1 MQLLPQTVE
10 IIKNRLLNIV
20 DEMELVTMRSAYS
33 ILWQEAGDL
42 SNALMSKDFAIV
54 AQAKR
59 SIPFHLGTM
68 GPPVV
73 EAIRVIGGPDY
84 LKPGDVIIQNDPYL
98 ANNHLNDLVLAKPVF
113 SKGKIVAYS
122 CVKGHLP
129 DIGGGVFSSC
139 DYTATEIIEEGL
151 RIPPTKIYKQ
161 GQRNDELINIIK
173 ANIRS
178 PEEMIGNLEAGIAG
192 VMRGEKRFQE
202 MLQKYDAATVQA
214 CISQILD
221 NSENIMRAKIS
232 ELADGIYEAE
242 DYVDPVEIG
251 GKHQEPLRIKCAV
264 KIAGSKLTADFTG
277 TSQQVQAGINCTFAV
292 AATGVNNA
300 VKIMLDP
307 GEPGNDG
314 TYRPIEVNVPP
325 GTLINPDFPGPVSAY
340 MDTGTRCFEVVCKAL
355 AQASPK
361 NMIAAGDGSSNGLHY
376 QGNDGDRRFIN
387 LEFHGGGSGAYFG
400 GDGFNGIRNG
410 LGNTG
415 NQRIERVESE
425 LPVQFEAYEII
436 PDTGGPGEFR
446 GGCSTRRVYK
456 FATPTEI
463 IVAGGRTRTAPFG
476 LKGGKSGAKARHV
489 LIDALNNEKT
499 LVSKGSP
506 VGLKPN
512 SRVAYMPAGGGGFG
526 DPLNRIPDSVL
537 EDLKNGYISLQA
549 AKREYGVI
557 ISRTD
562 TGGYLIERDATEKY
576 RKARKK
582 SYRGSVDHGR

>member
-1 MQLLPQTVE
+1 MSGT
-10 IIKNRLLNIV
+10 KNQVRLGIDIGGTFTDLMVI
-20 DEMELVTMRSAYS
+20 
-33 ILWQEAGDL
+33 DL
-42 SNALMSKDFAIV
+42 STMEMHAVKVPSTPPNLLIGIKEGLNEIMTS
-54 AQAKR
+54 
-59 SIPFHLGTM
+59 LG
-68 GPPVV
+68 
-73 EAIRVIGGPDY
+73 
-84 LKPGDVIIQNDPYL
+84 LKAEQVKLL

-113 SKGKIVAYS
+113 SKGRIVAYS

-161 GQRNDELINIIK
+161 GQRNDELINIIR

-202 MLQKYDAATVQA
+202 MLQKYDTATVQA
-214 CISQILD
+214 CISQVLD
-221 NSENIMRAKIS
+221 NSENIMRAKIR
-232 ELADGIYEAE
+232 ELPDGIYEAE

-251 GKHQEPLRIKCAV
+251 GLKQEPLRIKCTV
-264 KIAGSKLTADFTG
+264 KIEGSNIIADFTG
-277 TSQQVQAGINCTFAV
+277 TSRQVQAGINCTYAV

-300 VKIMLDP
+300 AKIMLDP

-314 TYRPIEVNVPP
+314 TYRPIEVNVPR

-361 NMIAAGDGSSNGLHY
+361 NLIAAGDGSSNGLHY
-376 QGNDGDRRFIN
+376 QGSEGDRRFIN

-425 LPVQFEAYEII
+425 LPVQFEAYEIV

-456 FATPTEI
+456 FAAPTEI

-476 LKGGKSGAKARHV
+476 LKGGKPGAKAKHV
-489 LIDALNNEKT
+489 LIDELNTQKI

-506 VGLKPN
+506 VRLKSN
-512 SRVAYMPAGGGGFG
+512 SRVAYMPAGGGGIG
-526 DPLNRIPDSVL
+526 DPLNRAPDSVL
-537 EDLKNGYISLQA
+537 EDVKNGYVSIDA
-549 AKREYGVI
+549 AKSQYGVI

-562 TGGYLIERDATEKY
+562 SGGYLIKRDATEIC
-576 RKARKK
+576 RKAQKRTE
-582 SYRGSVDHGR
+582 SLRA

>member
-1 MQLLPQTVE
+1 VQPLPQTVE

-68 GPPVV
+68 GPPVI
-73 EAIRVIGGPDY
+73 EAIKVIGGPDN
-84 LKPGDVIIQNDPYL
+84 LKPGDIIIQNDPYL

-113 SKGKIVAYS
+113 ANDRIVAYS

-139 DYTATEIIEEGL
+139 DFTATEIIEEGL
-151 RIPPTKIYKQ
+151 RIPPTKIYKG

-202 MLQKYDAATVQA
+202 MLQKYDVATVHA
-214 CISQILD
+214 CIRQILD
-221 NSENIMRAKIS
+221 NSENIMRTKIR
-232 ELADGIYEAE
+232 ELPDGIYEAE

-251 GKHQEPLRIKCAV
+251 GAKREPLRIKCTL
-264 KIAGSKLTADFTG
+264 KIENTDIIADFSG
-277 TSQQVQAGINCTFAV
+277 TSPQVQAGINCTYAV

-314 TYRPIEVNVPP
+314 TYRPISASVPA

-361 NMIAAGDGSSNGLHY
+361 NLISAGDGSSNGLYY
-376 QGNDGDRRFIN
+376 QGKDGERRFIN
-387 LEFHGGGSGAYFG
+387 LEFHGGGSGAFLG

-425 LPVQFEAYEII
+425 LPVQFEAYEIV

-446 GGCSTRRVYK
+446 GGCSTRRVYR
-456 FATPTEI
+456 FLTPTEV
-463 IVAGGRTRTAPFG
+463 IVVGGRTRTAPFG
-476 LKGGKSGAKARHV
+476 LKGGKPGAMAKHV
-489 LIDALNNEKT
+489 LQDERNNEKR

-506 VGLKPN
+506 VGLKAD
-512 SRVAYMPAGGGGFG
+512 SRVSYIAAGGGGMG
-526 DPLNRIPDSVL
+526 DPLNRVPDSVL
-537 EDLKNGYISLQA
+537 EDVQNGYVSRNA
-549 AKREYGVI
+549 AKCEYGVI
-557 ISRTD
+557 ILTTD
-562 TGGYLIERDATEKY
+562 TGGYEIDLNATEKF
-576 RKARKK
+576 RKTKK
-582 SYRGSVDHGR
+582 IANERR